1 MGGGG
6 MEVVKTETIYTYHN
20 TVIAKM
26 TTALRRAA
34 TRVKFE
40 CFINF
45 CQGQVHKTVST
56 KQQPFLGERRA
67 EAESSRGPSTKGS
80 LRSLLLFPVPNKP

>member
-1 MGGGG
+1 
-6 MEVVKTETIYTYHN
+6 MEVVKTETIYTYHY

-40 CFINF
+40 CFIHF
-45 CQGQVHKTVST
+45 FQGQVHKTVST
-56 KQQPFLGERRA
+56 KQQPFFRRK
-67 EAESSRGPSTKGS
+67 ES
-80 LRSLLLFPVPNKP
+80 RSGIEPRPFYQR